1 MSTTIRPSRGAARRP
16 VKDPTRPYSLAGGLF
31 YIATFAASIPAWVLI
46 RSSIN
51 DDLSF
56 IPGHETQLLWAGI
69 GDWVTAMTGVGAAV
83 ALYPVVKRQS
93 QALAIGYV
101 TTRLVEAAVIMV
113 GVCSLLAVVTL
124 QDVVGTAGGDPAAL
138 TAVGQGLVAV
148 RDWSFLFGP
157 GFMATFNAL
166 MLGTIMYRSGLVPRV
181 IPAVGLIGAPL
192 LFAANVATMFGYNE
206 QTSTVTMLATL
217 PIAFWE
223 LGVGFYL
230 NVKGFRPSPVTAG
243 LTNVD

>member
-1 MSTTIRPSRGAARRP
+1 M
-16 VKDPTRPYSLAGGLF
+16 L
-31 YIATFAASIPAWVLI
+31 
-46 RSSIN
+46 
-51 DDLSF
+51 
-56 IPGHETQLLWAGI
+56 
-69 GDWVTAMTGVGAAV
+69 V
-83 ALYPVVKRQS
+83 A
-93 QALAIGYV
+93 
-101 TTRLVEAAVIMV
+101 AAVIMV
-113 GVCSLLAVVTL
+113 GVCALLAVVTL
-124 QDVVGTAGGDPAAL
+124 QDVAGTAGSDPAAV

-166 MLGTIMYRSGLVPRV
+166 MLGTIMYTSGLIPRV

-230 NVKGFRPSPVTAG
+230 TFKGFRPSPVTAG
-243 LTNVD
+243 LTRVD

>member
-1 MSTTIRPSRGAARRP
+1 MSTTIHPSHGAASRP
-16 VKDPTRPYSLAGGLF
+16 LKDPTRRYALAGGLF
-31 YIATFAASIPAWVLI
+31 YILTFAASTPAWILI

-56 IPGHETQLLWAGI
+56 ISGHEPQLLWAGI
-69 GDWVTAMTGVGAAV
+69 GDWVTAMAGVGAAV

-93 QALAIGYV
+93 QAFAIGYV
-101 TTRLVEAAVIMV
+101 TTRLIEAAVIMV
-113 GVCSLLAVVTL
+113 GVCALLAVVTL
-124 QDVVGTAGGDPAAL
+124 QGVGGTPGGDPSG
-138 TAVGQGLVAV
+138 TSAVGQGLVAV
-148 RDWSFLFGP
+148 RDWAFLFGP

-166 MLGTIMYRSGLVPRV
+166 MLGTIMYKSGLVPRV

-192 LFAANVATMFGYNE
+192 LFAANVATLFGHNE

-230 NVKGFRPSPVTAG
+230 TVKGFRPSPVTAG
-243 LTNVD
+243 LTKVD

>member
-1 MSTTIRPSRGAARRP
+1 MTTTIARRGAASRP
-16 VKDPTRPYSLAGGLF
+16 VKDPTRRHSLAGGIF
-31 YIATFAASIPAWVLI
+31 YILTFAASIPAWVLI
-46 RSSIN
+46 RSSVN

-69 GDWVTAMTGVGAAV
+69 GDWTTAMTGVGAAV

-93 QALAIGYV
+93 QAFAIGYV

-113 GVCSLLAVVTL
+113 GVCALLAVVTL
-124 QDVVGTAGGDPAAL
+124 QDVAGTAGSDPASV

-166 MLGTIMYRSGLVPRV
+166 MLGTIMYKSGLIPRV
-181 IPAVGLIGAPL
+181 IPTVGLIGAPL

-230 NVKGFRPSPVTAG
+230 TFKGFRPSPVTAG
-243 LTNVD
+243 LTKVG

>member
-1 MSTTIRPSRGAARRP
+1 MTTTLRPTTPPTA
-16 VKDPTRPYSLAGGLF
+16 KDPTRRYSLAGGLF
-31 YIATFAASIPAWVLI
+31 YILTFAASIPAWVLI
-46 RSSIN
+46 RTSVN

-93 QALAIGYV
+93 QASAIGYV

-113 GVCSLLAVVTL
+113 GVCALLAVVTL
-124 QDVVGTAGGDPAAL
+124 QQDVVGTPGSDPAAV

-166 MLGTIMYRSGLVPRV
+166 MLGTLMYKSGLVPRV

-192 LFAANVATMFGYNE
+192 LLAANLATYFGYNE
-206 QTSTVTMLATL
+206 QTSTLTMIATL

-230 NVKGFRPSPVTAG
+230 TFKGFKPSPVTAG
-243 LTNVD
+243 LTTVD

>member
-1 MSTTIRPSRGAARRP
+1 MTVTARPTTSTT
-16 VKDPTRPYSLAGGLF
+16 VHDPTRRHSLAGGLF
-31 YIATFAASIPAWVLI
+31 YLLTFAASIPAWALI

-56 IPGHETQLLWAGI
+56 ISGHETQLLWGGAGE
-69 GDWVTAMTGVGAAV
+69 WVTAMTGVGAAV

-93 QALAIGYV
+93 QAFAIGYV
-101 TTRLVEAAVIMV
+101 ATRLVEAAVIMV
-113 GVCSLLAVVTL
+113 GVCALLAVVTL
-124 QDVVGTAGGDPAAL
+124 QDVAGSSGSDPAAVA
-138 TAVGQGLVAV
+138 TVGQGLVAV
-148 RDWSFLFGP
+148 HNWSFLFGP

-166 MLGTIMYRSGLVPRV
+166 MLGTIMYKSGLIPRV

-192 LFAANVATMFGYNE
+192 LFAVNMATMFGHNE

-230 NVKGFRPSPVTAG
+230 TFKGFRPSAVTAG
-243 LTNVD
+243 LTKVD

>member
-1 MSTTIRPSRGAARRP
+1 MTVTAPPTTPRAYR
-16 VKDPTRPYSLAGGLF
+16 DPTRRHSLAGGLF
-31 YIATFAASIPAWVLI
+31 YILTFAASIPAWALI
-46 RSSIN
+46 RSSVN

-93 QALAIGYV
+93 QAFAIGYV

-113 GVCSLLAVVTL
+113 GVCALLSVVTL
-124 QDVVGTAGGDPAAL
+124 QGIADTSGSDPASV

-148 RDWSFLFGP
+148 RNWSFLFGP

-166 MLGTIMYRSGLVPRV
+166 MLGTLMYTSGLVPRV

-230 NVKGFRPSPVTAG
+230 AVKGFRPSPVTAG
-243 LTNVD
+243 LTKVD

>member
-31 YIATFAASIPAWVLI
+31 YILTFAASIPAWVLI

-51 DDLSF
+51 DDLTF

-93 QALAIGYV
+93 QAFAIGYV

-113 GVCSLLAVVTL
+113 GVCALLAVVTL
-124 QDVVGTAGGDPAAL
+124 QDVVGTAGGDPAAV

-206 QTSTVTMLATL
+206 QTSTVTMVATL

-230 NVKGFRPSPVTAG
+230 TFKGFRPSAVTAG
-243 LTNVD
+243 LTKVD